1 MDKEKAKEYLFDDK
15 KSLKSQEDIRI
26 DRAAEEYV
34 VKGGLQPEAF
44 IVIPAFKAGAEWMAG
59 NSTGPSIN
67 VYSSEVEYLSEII
80 EDASRGIYLDNQL
93 INYLCSLK
101 SRIANALE

>member
-1 MDKEKAKEYLFDDK
+1 MDKEKEYLF
-15 KSLKSQEDIRI
+15 

-59 NSTGPSIN
+59 NSTGPSIK

-80 EDASRGIYLDNQL
+80 EDASRGIYLDHQL